1 MTTHALPPIQVG
13 FQLFTAEGGEVFGA
27 VRDVLPAGRPE
38 LVINIEG
45 AGDFTIGLDAVTAVH
60 DSKVLVNVAKLEP
73 KIRSAIKHAHD
84 REQPG
89 L

>member
-13 FQLFTAEGGEVFGA
+13 FQLFTTEGGEVFGA
-27 VRDVLPAGRPE
+27 VRTVLPAGRPE
-38 LVINIEG
+38 LVIYIEG
-45 AGDFTIGLDAVTAVH
+45 AGDFTISLDAVTAVH
-60 DSKVLVNVAKLEP
+60 DQKVLVNPAKLES

-84 REQPG
+84 REQKG